1 MKPVAQPVNIHVVTG
16 GFVELE
22 VKEPKQ
28 SLQREE
34 RFRRQQFSLALSW
47 LVMSGVELVLAP
59 SGNFRWAAV
68 DLVVD
73 VLMMFV

>member
-1 MKPVAQPVNIHVVTG
+1 
-16 GFVELE
+16 
-22 VKEPKQ
+22 
-28 SLQREE
+28 
-34 RFRRQQFSLALSW
+34 
-47 LVMSGVELVLAP
+47 MSGVELVLAP